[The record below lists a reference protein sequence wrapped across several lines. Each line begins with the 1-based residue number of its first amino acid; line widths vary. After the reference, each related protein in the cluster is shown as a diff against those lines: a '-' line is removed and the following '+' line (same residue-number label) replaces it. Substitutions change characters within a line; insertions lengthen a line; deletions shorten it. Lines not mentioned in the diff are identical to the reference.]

1 MNLEEEWQEMYEKL
15 ERKAMLSG
23 LQEYRKFLD
32 ATVHLK
38 KEPKA
43 KTNTCQ
49 NSNLFLAIPEKEH
62 ISLGSQS

>member
-32 ATVHLK
+32 ATAHLI
-38 KEPKA
+38 EPKT

-49 NSNLFLAIPEKEH
+49 NSNLFLANPEKEH
-62 ISLGSQS
+62 TNTGFQS